1 MKNKV
6 LTTLLSVCLLF
17 TITGCTKS
25 DENLQIDNSSKD
37 GEISIFVQDEAGITQ
52 TIQKYLLDNMDEIF
66 GKNIE
71 LKWDSA
77 EYYDNQNKGYREL
90 MTTRMNSDYPD
101 DIFIVPAEDVKSLV
115 DDNRIV
121 DLSELS
127 FVERMSD
134 AAKSI
139 SSYNG
144 KYYFVPIAITAGGF
158 YWNLDVLKKYN
169 LEVPNTY
176 DEMINVFA
184 KLKANGITPYAG
196 NKGYAL
202 TIPAM
207 CVSLSKIYSSPNK
220 DELLKQL
227 KNGTVAS
234 SEYFRAGFE
243 FINELKE
250 KGYLDSESTLQTVPM
265 SGEIEKFKTGKA
277 AAICLWQSSALDGV
291 STVMTGFP
299 GKDGMACVTGTTDKF
314 AIGMNSK
321 NIDLAKEVIEIFAS
335 EKTIEECNKNG
346 AISAYKN
353 VREPKYLDKHKDIIN
368 QINSNK
374 IIQIPNTDL
383 TLGLNYWDNVRD
395 ISRKILSGELDVQ
408 GACDELDAKQ
418 KEQISS

>member
-6 LTTLLSVCLLF
+6 LTNVLSFCLLLM
-17 TITGCTKS
+17 ITGCTNS

-37 GEISIFVQDEAGITQ
+37 GEISIFVQVEAGITQ
-52 TIQKYLLDNMDEIF
+52 TIQKYILDNMDELF
-66 GKNIE
+66 DKNID

-77 EYYDNQNKGYREL
+77 EYYDSQNKSYREL
-90 MTTRMNSDYPD
+90 MMTRMNSEYPD
-101 DIFIVPAEDVKSLV
+101 DIFIVPAEDVKSLA
-115 DDNRIV
+115 DSNKIL
-121 DLSELS
+121 DLSDLS

-134 AAKSI
+134 AAKNI

-144 KYYFVPIAITAGGF
+144 KYYFIPIGFTAGGF

-176 DEMINVFA
+176 DEMMNVFA

-207 CVSLSKIYSSPNK
+207 CISLSKIYSSPNK
-220 DELLKQL
+220 DKLINQL

-243 FINELKE
+243 FINEIKE

-265 SGEIEKFKTGKA
+265 TDEIEKFKAGEA
-277 AAICLWQSSALDGV
+277 VAICLWQSSGLDGV

-314 AIGMNSK
+314 AIGTNSK
-321 NIDLAKEVIEIFAS
+321 NIDLAKDVIEIFSS

-346 AISAYKN
+346 AISAYKS
-353 VREPKYLDKHKDIIN
+353 VQEPNYLDRHKDLIE
-368 QINSNK
+368 QINNNK

-418 KEQISS
+418 KEQISQ